1 MPIIKSA
8 AKRMRQDI
16 ARRLH
21 NQQIKKDIKA
31 AVKDFTAKPTSEKLS
46 KVQSEIDKAVK
57 KGLLKKNTGARR
69 KANIAKAAKAAGVKL
84 ESAKKETK
92 KAAPKKTAKK
102 AVEKKAPAK
111 KTAAKKTTKKAT
123 K

>member
-84 ESAKKETK
+84 ESAKK
-92 KAAPKKTAKK
+92 AAPKKTTKK